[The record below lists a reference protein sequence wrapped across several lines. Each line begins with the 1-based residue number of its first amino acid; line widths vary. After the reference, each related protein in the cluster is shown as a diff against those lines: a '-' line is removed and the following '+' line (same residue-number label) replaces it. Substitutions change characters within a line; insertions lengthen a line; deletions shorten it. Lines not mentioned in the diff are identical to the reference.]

1 LYHTMIYRNTI
12 VVICAEEWER
22 GQTEHRRSDIVDSV
36 TLEYMYLQSEHKR
49 RVMHIF
55 HAKAS
60 FNSHVEK
67 LSVQE

>member
-22 GQTEHRRSDIVDSV
+22 GQAEHRRSDIVDSV
-36 TLEYMYLQSEHKR
+36 ILEYMYPQSEHKR

-55 HAKAS
+55 HAKAFS
-60 FNSHVEK
+60 YSHVEK

>member
-1 LYHTMIYRNTI
+1 MYHTMIYRNTI
-12 VVICAEEWER
+12 VVTCAEEWER
-22 GQTEHRRSDIVDSV
+22 DQAEHRRSDIVDSV
-36 TLEYMYLQSEHKR
+36 TVKYMYLQSEHKR

-60 FNSHVEK
+60 FYSHVEK